1 MSSEATQGQPALIAA
16 ALLLL
21 EQGNREAAAQ
31 ILQRARA
38 EPATLLQA
46 HGLIEAYGLDGS
58 FGNMMGLDCSISP
71 NDDIFGFFA
80 GHHTSINP
88 LRDYLADGWRTQAEL
103 MALMESVGQPLM
115 QTTQFLEFASG
126 HGRFTRHLAKLLGP
140 ERVTVS
146 DVVADGVAF
155 AQQKF
160 GVNGF
165 VSVSDPAQLHAPRR
179 YDAVFVL
186 SLFTHLPRRTWNA
199 WLKALWDL
207 VEPGGLLI
215 FTTHGAKATAY
226 DRIALD
232 DEGFFFTSVSESTA
246 IDLQEYGMTFTS
258 EAFVRKQ
265 IEAVMGADALVKFSP
280 VHFWNHQD
288 AFVLRRQA

>member
-1 MSSEATQGQPALIAA
+1 MTMSSEATQGQPALIAA

-126 HGRFTRHLAKLLGP
+126 HGRCQTRAG
-140 ERVTVS
+140 
-146 DVVADGVAF
+146 A
-155 AQQKF
+155 
-160 GVNGF
+160 
-165 VSVSDPAQLHAPRR
+165 HA
-179 YDAVFVL
+179 
-186 SLFTHLPRRTWNA
+186 
-199 WLKALWDL
+199 
-207 VEPGGLLI
+207 EPGRPQ
-215 FTTHGAKATAY
+215 H
-226 DRIALD
+226 R
-232 DEGFFFTSVSESTA
+232 
-246 IDLQEYGMTFTS
+246 
-258 EAFVRKQ
+258 
-265 IEAVMGADALVKFSP
+265 
-280 VHFWNHQD
+280 
-288 AFVLRRQA
+288 